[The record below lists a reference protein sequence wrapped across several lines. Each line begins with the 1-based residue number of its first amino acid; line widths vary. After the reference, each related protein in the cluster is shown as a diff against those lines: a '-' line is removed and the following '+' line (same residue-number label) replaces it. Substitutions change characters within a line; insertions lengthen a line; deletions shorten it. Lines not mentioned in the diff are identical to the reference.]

1 MLLFWKNIYTYN
13 LERANLWQTKEHGCS
28 ADVCAIAP
36 NILLPSKWEPRIW
49 SYLCLLV
56 PSFQYSLPLIFF
68 PKKTTV
74 HIIKSKY
81 FFFCSLLDQLMII
94 RKELPLVLKKKE
106 YYVNKNFS
114 SAMPSRLIKLSGPIC
129 GAIRTFQPSQNSLH
143 KSPLSQNN
151 ILICWRAGLL
161 FHQGGMLGFSRDCM
175 QQSSFPGVTDPQ
187 ECPGNRQLVASFEWC
202 GSFWEPIHY
211 SLPLYNI
218 EPLRV
223 GFLVY
228 SSQFLFFGLCQE
240 QLSQVFICIYKYNKM
255 EGRQVTRDLRGRANL
270 WQNHE
275 VVAWGKRRR
284 KGFPV
289 PFQNCLL
296 PLPPNL
302 KMQAHTSILYSCSL
316 SLRSL
321 LNPLYIL
328 C

>member
-1 MLLFWKNIYTYN
+1 
-13 LERANLWQTKEHGCS
+13 
-28 ADVCAIAP
+28 
-36 NILLPSKWEPRIW
+36 
-49 SYLCLLV
+49 
-56 PSFQYSLPLIFF
+56 
-68 PKKTTV
+68 
-74 HIIKSKY
+74 
-81 FFFCSLLDQLMII
+81 
-94 RKELPLVLKKKE
+94 
-106 YYVNKNFS
+106 
-114 SAMPSRLIKLSGPIC
+114 MPSRLIKLSGPIC

-143 KSPLSQNN
+143 MSPLSQNN
-151 ILICWRAGLL
+151 ILICWRASLL

-175 QQSSFPGVTDPQ
+175 QQSPFLGVTDPQ

-202 GSFWEPIHY
+202 DIFGNQSITLCPYI
-211 SLPLYNI
+211 NT

-275 VVAWGKRRR
+275 VVVWGKRRR

-302 KMQAHTSILYSCSL
+302 KMQAHMSILYSCSL
-316 SLRSL
+316 SLRPL
-321 LNPLYIL
+321 MNPLYIL